1 MAADCGSGKK
11 KSLLFNL
18 VSQQLDFDTIYV
30 YAKDPYEAKYQ
41 CSINKQES
49 TGLKHIND
57 FKTFIEYWND
67 MGDIYKNIEEISK
80 VLVYL

>member
-11 KSLLFNL
+11 SLFNL
-18 VSQQLDFDTIYV
+18 VSQQRDFDTIYV

-49 TGLKHIND
+49 TGLKHFKD
-57 FKTFIEYWND
+57 SKTFIE
-67 MGDIYKNIEEISK
+67 
-80 VLVYL
+80 

>member
-11 KSLLFNL
+11 SLFNL
-18 VSQQLDFDTIYV
+18 VSQQQDFDTIYV
-30 YAKDPYEAKYQ
+30 CVEVPYEAKYQ